1 LYLKINYCYSGNLNY
16 NFETVMKK
24 VLIVDDERSFLKSL
38 SEGFEPYKKE
48 FQVVTASDGREAMRI
63 LESEPIDL
71 LVTDLRM
78 PEIDGFKL
86 IAYASRNFPDLP
98 IIVITA
104 FGTTEIEN
112 QLKNFITAYIE
123 KPIDFQNFVDQIRS
137 TLAGVA
143 SGSFRGIT
151 LFSFL
156 QLIELEKKSCT
167 VVVESGSKIGALYFS
182 SGKFVG
188 AEMGDL
194 KDEAAAYEILS
205 WEDPKIELG
214 KPPKKSVQRVSIR
227 ITDLLLEVAKLR
239 DESQRL
245 GEESTSDDISLE
257 DITNQMHL
265 TVEQENSAKKLEQK
279 TVSISETAFSMP
291 ENSGSHDVGS
301 LVEFIEESLQKLISS
316 DGTLGVGF
324 FDLRDAKILAYDGS
338 EDTEIK
344 NFAQVVAEFSAT
356 EIKIL
361 ERLQPNDTLEEI
373 IINLNKRHALVRTL
387 ERNRRICVLL
397 ILDKESSLPLARLN
411 LQKSIENFS

>member
-1 LYLKINYCYSGNLNY
+1 
-16 NFETVMKK
+16 MKK
-24 VLIVDDERSFLKSL
+24 ILIVDDERPFLKSL

-48 FQVVTASDGREAMRI
+48 FQVVTASDSREAMRI

-86 IAYASRNFPDLP
+86 IAYASKNFPDLP

-194 KDEAAAYEILS
+194 EDEAAAYEILS
-205 WEDPKIELG
+205 WEDPKIKLG
-214 KPPKKSVQRVSIR
+214 TPPKKSVQRVSIR

-301 LVEFIEESLQKLISS
+301 LAEFIEESLQKLISS
-316 DGTLGVGF
+316 DGTLGAGF

-344 NFAQVVAEFSAT
+344 NLAQVVAEFSAT

-387 ERNRRICVLL
+387 ERNCRICVLL